1 VVRAVARWRAVLGV
15 VPALAAVALVAAS
28 CAGGGGAEQGPVK
41 LGVEGPLT
49 GSQAAYGTDM
59 LNAVRLAVD
68 EVNAAGGV
76 LGRRVEIVQ
85 IDDQAEPRV
94 GVDAAQRAIGQGVY
108 AVIGPFNSSVGV
120 AVLPVYLNAGVIPIH
135 LTSNQ
140 ATNRLGFTVVPK
152 DYQIGPTEA
161 KAITEYFRARRVA
174 IVYDTSTY
182 TAGIAL
188 QLRDALVEQG
198 VQVVAFEGIT
208 AGERDYTPVLTR
220 VKAANPDLYY
230 VSTYYPEG
238 GLMAKQAAELEV
250 PGTCFMGLAV
260 QDPSFP
266 KIAGL
271 SVAQACYSSGV
282 PSAEQFPR
290 AGEYL
295 RRYRETFGTAPGAW
309 GTFAYDSAKLLFDA
323 VRRAGTWG
331 REAVTEAL
339 STTKGFEGITGDISI
354 DPVSGNRVE
363 VPVVILRIDAE
374 GNYVIDPEWAKFAG
388 FGA

>member
-1 VVRAVARWRAVLGV
+1 MTRGRGVLRSTAAVAVA
-15 VPALAAVALVAAS
+15 ALVAAS
-28 CAGGGGAEQGPVK
+28 CGGGGGAAQGPVK

-68 EVNAAGGV
+68 EVNAEGGV
-76 LGRRVEIVQ
+76 LGRRVEVVQ

-108 AVIGPFNSSVGV
+108 AVVGPYNSSVGV

-161 KAITEYFRARRVA
+161 KAIVGYFKARRVA

-188 QLRDALVEQG
+188 QLRDALVAEG
-198 VQVVAFEGIT
+198 VDVVAFEGIT
-208 AGERDYTPVLTR
+208 AGERDYTPVLTK
-220 VKAANPDLYY
+220 VKSASPDLYY

-238 GLMAKQAAELEV
+238 GLIAKQAAELEV

-271 SVAQACYSSGV
+271 DVAQRCYSSGV
-282 PSAEQFPR
+282 PSAEQLPR

-295 RRYRETFGTAPGAW
+295 RSYRERFGTAPGAW

-323 VRRAGTWG
+323 VKRAGSWD
-331 REAVTEAL
+331 RQAVSDALAKTE
-339 STTKGFEGITGDISI
+339 GFQGITGDISI
-354 DPVSGNRVE
+354 DPVTGNRVE
-363 VPVVILRIDAE
+363 VPVVILRIDAQ

>member
-1 VVRAVARWRAVLGV
+1 MTRGRGIFRSAAAV
-15 VPALAAVALVAAS
+15 AAVALVAAS
-28 CAGGGGAEQGPVK
+28 CGGGGGAAQGPVK

-68 EVNAAGGV
+68 EVNAKGGL
-76 LGRRVEIVQ
+76 LGRKIEVVQ

-108 AVIGPFNSSVGV
+108 AVVGPFNSSVGV

-161 KAITEYFRARRVA
+161 KAIVGYFKARRVA

-188 QLRDALVEQG
+188 QLRDALVGEG
-198 VQVVAFEGIT
+198 VDVVAFEGIT
-208 AGERDYTPVLTR
+208 AGERDYTPVLTK
-220 VKAANPDLYY
+220 VKTASPDLYY

-238 GLMAKQAAELEV
+238 GLIAKQAAELEV

-271 SVAQACYSSGV
+271 DVAQQCYSSGV

-290 AGEYL
+290 AGDYL
-295 RRYRETFGTAPGAW
+295 RRYQEAFGTAPGAW

-323 VRRAGTWG
+323 VERAGTWD
-331 REAVTEAL
+331 RQAVSDAL
-339 STTKGFEGITGDISI
+339 AKTKGFQGITGDISI
-354 DPVSGNRVE
+354 DPVTGNRVE

-374 GNYVIDPEWAKFAG
+374 GNYVIDPEWAEFAG
-388 FGA
+388 FGT